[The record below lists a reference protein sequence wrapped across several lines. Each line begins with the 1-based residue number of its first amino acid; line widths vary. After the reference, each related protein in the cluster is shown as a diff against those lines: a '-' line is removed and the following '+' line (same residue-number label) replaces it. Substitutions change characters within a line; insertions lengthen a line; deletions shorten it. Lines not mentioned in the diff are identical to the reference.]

1 MMMSGSNE
9 EKIALWR
16 LLLAELVGT
25 FVLVFIDAGGAVIAD
40 IAGGNE
46 VTAVARALAAGFT
59 VMALVFSFG
68 HVSGAH
74 INPAVSL
81 AFYLRGVFPL
91 CRLPAYWAA
100 QVLGAVLA
108 AGLLA
113 VLFGDAIEAA
123 VNQPA
128 MGALRG
134 FGMEIVLTTLLI
146 TVILSTAQRMKV
158 MGPNAA
164 IPVGV
169 TVAVCALIARPVSDA
184 VMNPA
189 RALGPALLAWDFSQL
204 WVYILAPALGAVLAV
219 WLAWGI
225 HGAPNETEREA
236 AQGEKDTAD

>member
-1 MMMSGSNE
+1 MVMSGSDE
-9 EKIALWR
+9 EKIAFWR

-25 FVLVFIDAGGAVIAD
+25 FILVFVDAGGAVIAD
-40 IAGGNE
+40 LAGDSE
-46 VTAVARALAAGFT
+46 VTAAARAIASGFT
-59 VMALVFSFG
+59 VMALIFSFG

-100 QVLGAVLA
+100 QLLGAVLA
-108 AGLLA
+108 AGLL
-113 VLFGDAIEAA
+113 VLLFGAAIAA
-123 VNQPA
+123 VVNEPP
-128 MGALRG
+128 MGVLRG
-134 FGMEIVLTTLLI
+134 LGMEIVLTALLI

-158 MGPNAA
+158 TGPNAA
-164 IPVGV
+164 IPVGA
-169 TVAVCALIARPVSDA
+169 TVALCALIARPVSDA

-204 WVYILAPALGAVLAV
+204 WIYIVAPLLGAVLAV

-225 HGAPNETEREA
+225 HGQPNDTEREA
-236 AQGEKDTAD
+236 AQGEKDPAH